1 MKCISCEVEINPQ
14 WTHAIDMNVCP
25 FCGKHIMEEHLKNL
39 FATLRETMGSLQQYS
54 AQLDDWMLSN
64 YSYIKTDSPNIGEYM
79 PADMLKDLKKLDDEK
94 DFQKRKE
101 AQKFTVKVQTEQGEE
116 EVEAEKIQ
124 SEERTNEFFKRAEV
138 IKNNDQQKTKQQ
150 LGPNAPP
157 TFHTPA
163 EKTEY
168 LKKVHQQIKK
178 AGTSMTDGGGGS
190 GGFIPAD
197 MLEQADPGAIAEYQ
211 SMISGGEVASSID
224 SDADFD
230 DDLPGGDFILQANM
244 AAAASKQGN
253 TAGGGYNAKDA
264 AHLNRLQSKVSEAKR
279 NMKTGSK
286 GSFSR
291 S

>member
-39 FATLRETMGSLQQYS
+39 FATLRETMSALQQYPT
-54 AQLDDWMLSN
+54 QLDDWMLSN
-64 YSYIKTDSPNIGEYM
+64 YNYIKTDSADIGKYM
-79 PADMLKDLKKLDDEK
+79 PADMVKELKKVEDDK
-94 DFQKRKE
+94 DFQKRKD

-124 SEERTNEFFKRAEV
+124 SEERTSEFFKRAEV
-138 IKNNDQQKTKQQ
+138 IKNNNSQKTKQQ

-178 AGTSMTDGGGGS
+178 AGSSALTDAGGGS
-190 GGFIPAD
+190 GFIPAD
-197 MLEQADPGAIAEYQ
+197 VLENADPDAIAEYQ
-211 SMISGGEVASSID
+211 SMISGGEVQSSID
-224 SDADFD
+224 SDGDFD
-230 DDLPGGDFILQANM
+230 DDLPGGDYILQANM
-244 AAAASKQGN
+244 AAAAAKGGS
-253 TAGGGYNAKDA
+253 TASGGYNAKDA
-264 AHLNRLQSKVSEAKR
+264 AHLQRLQTKVSEAKR
-279 NMKTGSK
+279 NIKTGSK